1 MAGKLAERLKE
12 LAAFLAHQHA
22 VDSMEESV
30 GHLQTEI
37 ADAMVRSR
45 SKAQQCTIL
54 LFQSADPPC
63 LLDFLTTSAD
73 YATESRKREIAHA
86 RASVLGLIASFLKT
100 YSGNRALSKKHLI
113 AIFKACQLTARVDP
127 FNRVKVQALSV
138 HRKAGAKRARAG
150 LQLYGME

>member
-12 LAAFLAHQHA
+12 LAAFLTHQHA
-22 VDSMEESV
+22 VDSVEEAV
-30 GHLQTEI
+30 GHMQTEI

-63 LLDFLTTSAD
+63 LLDFLTMGAD
-73 YATESRKREIAHA
+73 YTAESRKREIAHA

-100 YSGNRALSKKHLI
+100 YSGNRALSKKHLM
-113 AIFKACQLTARVDP
+113 AIFKTCQLTARADP
-127 FNRVKVQALSV
+127 FNRVKAQALSV
-138 HRKAGAKRARAG
+138 HTKAEVKLPRVS
-150 LQLYGME
+150 LNCVV